1 MDFCVAF
8 CGFAFAD
15 ATFLC
20 VVVDLVVV
28 VTLVAAWALTV
39 RPVAITN
46 AVSVVANFFIIFS
59 SLLIARLMASLF
71 SIVIV
76 GS

>member
-1 MDFCVAF
+1 MDF

-39 RPVAITN
+39 RPVAMTN

>member
-1 MDFCVAF
+1 MDFWVAF
-8 CGFAFAD
+8 WGFAFAV

-39 RPVAITN
+39 RPVAMTN
-46 AVSVVANFFIIFS
+46 AVSVVAHFFIIFS
-59 SLLIARLMASLF
+59 SLLIAILV
-71 SIVIV
+71 SIVIL
-76 GS
+76 